1 MGGFLV
7 PSQLGFAESRLH
19 ATGRD
24 TKCLQRIQ
32 RRSQRMVQNRTND
45 AADYILNSSQ
55 EKTGYLNGEKKN
67 RIIII
72 EYEWH
77 VSGIIGKHV

>member
-7 PSQLGFAESRLH
+7 PSQLGFWAETRLH

-24 TKCLQRIQ
+24 TKCLQHIQ

-45 AADYILNSSQ
+45 AADYIL
-55 EKTGYLNGEKKN
+55 EFY
-67 RIIII
+67 
-72 EYEWH
+72 
-77 VSGIIGKHV
+77 